1 MYTLTNL
8 FEALPISSTTDVSL
22 SNLSDYPRKCSLK
35 SFLSLFN
42 IIIKKTK
49 TVGAL
54 TVFPGSRTF
63 FCSCLN
69 SHLADKLQAH
79 MS

>member
-42 IIIKKTK
+42 IIIKKK
-49 TVGAL
+49 KKQFSQVHEH
-54 TVFPGSRTF
+54 F
-63 FCSCLN
+63 F
-69 SHLADKLQAH
+69 AAV
-79 MS
+79 